1 MNVRLKKLATG
12 ALAVALAVGTAAV
25 QAQQKVITMKASS
38 VSLNDIN
45 HEYFKVFK
53 AGIEA
58 RSNGRIK
65 VDIFPAGQLGP
76 LPRTVEGVTL
86 GTIDLDQPAMGF
98 LVGIDPRFIVFDAP
112 GLFDNEAHAF
122 ATMRDTDLRK
132 RVATMG
138 AAKNLEALFVFVNG
152 PLMLLSHNAIR
163 TVDDLKGKRL
173 RAPGGAPMHI
183 EPFKKL
189 GVSPL
194 TMPLNEVLP
203 AMQNKGID
211 GMMSGFSIMTAFKYW
226 DIAKPVTE
234 LPGSFLVSAVIT
246 NPKTLA
252 SYGPELDAMV
262 RAEARRAEELYTVP
276 GAGLA
281 ADLERVRGLWRS
293 NGGEIIRMS
302 AAEQK
307 RYVAEAS
314 SVLPPMLAAD
324 PKMKEDYDAI
334 VATARKYRK

>member
-1 MNVRLKKLATG
+1 MTRVKRIAAG
-12 ALAVALAVGTAAV
+12 ALAVALAFGAGIA
-25 QAQQKVITMKASS
+25 QAQQKVITMKAST

-45 HEYFKVFK
+45 HEWFKVFK

-86 GTIDLDQPAMGF
+86 GTVDLDQPAMGF
-98 LVGIDPRFIVFDAP
+98 LVGLDPRFVVFDAP
-112 GLFDNEAHAF
+112 GLFDDVPHAF
-122 ATMRDTDLRK
+122 ATLRDPDLRK
-132 RVATMG
+132 RISTMG
-138 AAKNLEALFVFVNG
+138 QAKNLEALFTFVNG
-152 PLMLLSHNAIR
+152 PLMLLSHQAIR

-189 GVSPL
+189 GASPL

-203 AMQNKGID
+203 AMQNKGVD

-234 LPGSFLVSAVIT
+234 LPGSLLVSAVIT

-262 RAEARRAEELYTVP
+262 RAEARRAEEVYTT
-276 GAGLA
+276 GALP
-281 ADLERVRGLWRS
+281 DLERVRALWRS

-302 AAEQK
+302 PAETK
-307 RYVAEAS
+307 RYIAEAT
-314 SVLPPMLAAD
+314 SVLPPMFAAD
-324 PKMKEDYDAI
+324 PKLKEDYEAI

>member
-1 MNVRLKKLATG
+1 MKFNLKTTARGVL
-12 ALAVALAVGTAAV
+12 ALALAACFTGV

-45 HEYFKVFK
+45 HEYFKVLK
-53 AGIEA
+53 AALESK
-58 RSNGRIK
+58 SNGRIK
-65 VDIFPAGQLGP
+65 LDIFPAGQLGP
-76 LPRTVEGVTL
+76 LPRTIEGVTL

-98 LVGIDPRFIVFDAP
+98 LVGLDPRFVVFDAP
-112 GLFDNEAHAF
+112 GLFDNEMHAF
-122 ATMRDTDLRK
+122 ATMRDPDLRK
-132 RVATMG
+132 RIATMG
-138 AAKNLEALFVFVNG
+138 AAKNLESLFVFVNG

-183 EPFKKL
+183 EPFRKL

-211 GMMSGFSIMTAFKYW
+211 GMMSGFSVMTAFKYW

-252 SYGPELDAMV
+252 SYGPELEGLV
-262 RAEARRAEELYTVP
+262 RAEARKAEENYTAP
-276 GAGLA
+276 GAGLLG
-281 ADLERVRGLWRS
+281 DLERVRGLWRS

-307 RYVAEAS
+307 RYITEAS

-324 PKMKEDYDAI
+324 PKMKEDYEAI
-334 VATARKYRK
+334 VATAKKYRK